1 MKIALYVGASVILII
16 VIILAV
22 AASLPVQHTVSR
34 SMRLKKTPSE
44 VFALISG
51 PPNWRP
57 GVKESTE
64 LPPDGG
70 LRRWRELSGD
80 GKSMTYETTEE
91 SPPSRLVTRIADRNL
106 PFGGTWTYEIEP
118 ADGSCVLRITERG
131 EIYNIIFR
139 FVARFFLG
147 YSVTIE
153 NYLRAVA
160 DQFHQQAVIEP
171 G

>member
-1 MKIALYVGASVILII
+1 MKIALYVGASVILIS

-34 SMRLKKTPSE
+34 SMRLKKTASE

-64 LPPDGG
+64 LPVDGG

-160 DQFHQQAVIEP
+160 DQFHEQAVIEP

>member
-1 MKIALYVGASVILII
+1 MKIALCAAAFALLI
-16 VIILAV
+16 VVVLVAV
-22 AASLPVQHTVSR
+22 AASLPIQHIVSR

-57 GVKESTE
+57 DVRESIN
-64 LPPDGG
+64 LPANDS
-70 LRRWRELSGD
+70 LRRWREVTGD
-80 GKSMTYETTEE
+80 GKSMTYEVAEE
-91 SPPSRLVTRIADRNL
+91 SAPSRLVTRIADKNL

-118 ADGSCVLRITERG
+118 AEGGCVLRITERG

-147 YSVTIE
+147 YASSVE
-153 NYLRAVA
+153 SYLRAVA
-160 DQFHQQAVIEP
+160 NQFHEQAAI
-171 G
+171 GQG